1 MPWWPHLLIL
11 LSTLQACSGLDCF
24 KCVSLDGN
32 NPSCED
38 PFHHNYSE
46 DILAAP
52 CLAGRKS
59 RNGLFPATAC
69 IKLNGVYEETG
80 ETMMVRSCALD
91 SGTLTVDTEIVRMS
105 HCGGFYFKNMYVK
118 GCIQSCTEDAC
129 NAASALFRPRI
140 HGVTSLA
147 ALTFVLALCWRRIL
161 S

>member
-1 MPWWPHLLIL
+1 MPWRRCLPFVGL
-11 LSTLQACSGLDCF
+11 LSMLQACRGLDCF

-38 PFHHNYSE
+38 PFHHNFSQ

-80 ETMMVRSCALD
+80 QTMMVRSCALD

-105 HCGGFYFKNMYVK
+105 HCGSFYFEDRYVK
-118 GCIQSCTEDAC
+118 GCLQSCTEDAC
-129 NAASALFRPRI
+129 NGASTFLSRRTRSLLLF
-140 HGVTSLA
+140 VV
-147 ALTFVLALCWRRIL
+147 LTICWRIF
-161 S
+161 SS